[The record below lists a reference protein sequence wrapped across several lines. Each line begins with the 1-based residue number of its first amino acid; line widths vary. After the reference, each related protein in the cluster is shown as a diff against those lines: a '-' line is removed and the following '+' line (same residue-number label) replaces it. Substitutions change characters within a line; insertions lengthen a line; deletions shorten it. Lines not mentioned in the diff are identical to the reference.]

1 MKTLSERISWLM
13 QRFNISQTELAKIAK
28 ISQPSVANWINGRT
42 QKIRSEPAMFISDHF
57 KIKSS
62 WLISGIGDPF
72 AGGDRIEAV
81 DPEDIDE
88 GSDDRFVPIKSLR
101 IRCSAGHGQ
110 EPTYEDVTDE
120 NAFCYKRSWLQKY
133 GYNPNKLV
141 RLDVHGDSMEPT
153 LYDGDHITVNLADT
167 YIQSGHVYAVT
178 YAGEYRVKRLER
190 LMDGTVV
197 VKSDNREYRTE
208 EISGSDEMFRV
219 IGRVVDKSG
228 NGGL

>member
-1 MKTLSERISWLM
+1 MNTLSERIAWLM
-13 QRFNISQTELAKIAK
+13 QHFNVSQTELAKIAK

-42 QKIRSEPAMFISDHF
+42 QKIRSEPALLICSRL
-57 KIKSS
+57 KVKPT
-62 WLISGIGDPF
+62 WLISGIGDPI
-72 AGGDRIEAV
+72 AGGEPVSEFDRENFN
-81 DPEDIDE
+81 ED
-88 GSDDRFVPIKSLR
+88 DDRFVPIKSLK
-101 IRCSAGHGQ
+101 IRCSAGAGQ

-120 NAFCYKRSWLQKY
+120 NALCYKRSWLQKN
-133 GYNPNKLV
+133 GFKAEKLV

-167 YIQSGHVYAVT
+167 FIRSGHVYAFT

-197 VKSDNREYRTE
+197 VKSDNLDYREE
-208 EISGSDEMFRV
+208 EISGGDEMFRV